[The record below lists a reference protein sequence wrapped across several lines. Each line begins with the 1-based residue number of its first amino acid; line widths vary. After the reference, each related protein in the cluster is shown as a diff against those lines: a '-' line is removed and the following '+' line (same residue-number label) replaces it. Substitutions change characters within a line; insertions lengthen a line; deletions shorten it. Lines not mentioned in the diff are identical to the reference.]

1 MSVLQDIEENIF
13 TQSSASGLSDKVAV
27 SFCILEM
34 LFKNNFNVLKVLD
47 IK

>member
-1 MSVLQDIEENIF
+1 
-13 TQSSASGLSDKVAV
+13 V

-47 IK
+47 IKWEDKNRAHL